1 VTEREELLAII
12 TRRIEEGPEGLSG
25 YLDVWVVAEAMQ
37 LVQILHD
44 DGGTVEE
51 WHRLGV
57 LHWLRYVHPE
67 GGFGHDLFHATRAF
81 AQCFVA
87 GAEDLPEPLLPAL
100 ADEAENDAF
109 ALLQSAMAS
118 AALRELSEAV
128 RLWERIVSVT
138 SIGHP
143 RRINR
148 LNCLGGLLR
157 ARSEQAGSEDD
168 FDRAIKLFREALS
181 AAPPGDPQLALIHN
195 NLGAAFQIRFERTGS
210 SADLDLAIDA
220 LHKAAAFPQTSDLYR
235 DTIVPNLADA
245 LQSRVSLLGDP
256 HDLDEAIRYRQ
267 EAIEYLAPGNPD
279 RYRQLANLGVSLR
292 KRYARSG
299 SRADL
304 DAAADALQTAVEGS
318 DRARY
323 FDSLG
328 MVLYERF
335 SMTDALAD
343 LDAAI
348 EVLSAAVA
356 PDSEHDPADRSVLC
370 TNLGV
375 ALAARAGR
383 LDIPED
389 LDRAIVIFREVNA
402 TSLPRSPV
410 NLCNLGGALIDR
422 FVLRGETDDIEAAI
436 RVFQDACTLATDS
449 LSADTADSAVLGLA
463 RALKH
468 RYERRGSL
476 DDLNTSID
484 LLHGRLGGLPDDHPS
499 RIKYLTNLGILL
511 ESRFG
516 RLGTIPDLDLAIHLH
531 KRAKTLAPVDHPDRA
546 HILNGLGTALR
557 VRYRRLGVR
566 SDLDEAIEHLS
577 EAVVTATKGV
587 KAFALLNLGTALG
600 SRFNRAGDIADL
612 DAAVDAHRAA
622 SVLADRANSSMMLSG
637 LGQSLLNRFQHL
649 GDPDDL
655 DAAIEAGSQAVTST
669 PADDPERPRY
679 LSHLGNL
686 FEARFDQLQRLSDAD
701 AAITH
706 GREAVRATPD
716 DHFERAGYLL
726 CLGNI
731 LWKRYGVLEDNADLD
746 AAVEVAQEALRL
758 TPEDSAERGA
768 VLNLLSGTLTRRFQR
783 CHEKGD
789 IDEAIIAARTA
800 VDSAPPGHRNL
811 TIFLIALGNALHS
824 RFERFGAPE
833 DSAQAMSVFERVVAE
848 PLAAPS
854 LRVRAARV
862 GAGLL
867 AEHEPTRAA
876 ELLASAVRLLP
887 EVAPRRLKRLYR
899 QDQVGRFSFLASEA
913 AALIL
918 SDSSRPEDERATRAL
933 QTLETGRGVLLS
945 QTLETR
951 SDITDLREAHPELAA
966 RFEELR
972 DAMDAPADPSAPTG
986 ERERHAAELS
996 ALLGHIRGL
1005 TGFASFGLSP
1015 TLEDLLNE
1023 AAYGPVVTIN
1033 VSTHRGDALILTTEC
1048 IRSIELP
1055 GLNFETLFEQVSA
1068 FSTALEDS
1076 LHAETSITAH
1086 RDASA
1091 RLNRVLR
1098 WLWDVVTGPILDALG
1113 LAPADDLPRVW
1124 WVPGGL
1130 LNVLPLHAAGYH
1142 TEGST
1147 RTVMDRVIS
1156 SYIPTIRALGHA
1168 RQLSKPGSAS
1178 DRSLVV
1184 AMPTTPGR
1192 PDGDLPQ
1199 ARAEAAK
1206 VERRL
1211 PAPITLTEPN
1221 GPPGPADQI
1230 PTAET
1235 TLGHLADC
1243 AFAHFICHGVSD
1255 PDDPAQSR
1263 LLLHDHRE
1271 RPLTVA
1277 SLAAITLGNARLAY
1291 LSACETALSFNA
1303 RLLDEAIHLAGAFQ
1317 LAGFPHVIGT
1327 FWTIFDSYSTDI
1339 AESFYR
1345 HLSNYS
1351 NDTLNTDE
1359 AARALHAVIRN
1370 ARDESPL
1377 FAFRWAAYLH
1387 TGA

>member
-1 VTEREELLAII
+1 MKKREELLAII
-12 TRRIEEGPEGLSG
+12 ARRIEQGPEDPSG
-25 YLDVWVVAEAMQ
+25 YLDLTVVIEAMQ
-37 LVQILHD
+37 LAQILRD

-57 LHWLRYVHPE
+57 LHWLRYEHPE
-67 GGFGHDLFHATRAF
+67 GGFQHDLFNAIRAF
-81 AQCFVA
+81 APCFVA
-87 GAEDLPEPLLPAL
+87 GEEELPEPLLPAL
-100 ADEAENDAF
+100 ADQVEDDAF
-109 ALLQSAMAS
+109 ALLQSSMAS
-118 AALRELSEAV
+118 AASRELSEAV
-128 RLWERIVSVT
+128 RLWDRIVSATPV
-138 SIGHP
+138 GHP
-143 RRINR
+143 RRIRR
-148 LNCLGGLLR
+148 LNCLGGLLQ
-157 ARSEQAGSEDD
+157 ARSERAGSEDD

-181 AAPPGDPQLALIHN
+181 AASPGDPELASIQN

-210 SADLDLAIDA
+210 SADLGLAIDA
-220 LHKAAAFPQTSDLYR
+220 LREAAASPQTNDLYR
-235 DTIVPNLADA
+235 GTIVPNLADA
-245 LQSRVSLLGDP
+245 LQTRVSLLGDP

-267 EAIEYLAPGNPD
+267 EAIEYIAPGNPD
-279 RYRQLANLGVSLR
+279 QYRQLANLGVSLR

-304 DAAADALQTAVEGS
+304 NAAADALQAATEGP
-318 DRARY
+318 DGARY

-335 SMTDALAD
+335 TMTDALAD
-343 LDAAI
+343 LTAAI
-348 EVLSAAVA
+348 EALSATVA
-356 PDSEHDPADRSVLC
+356 PGSRHDPADRSVLC

-375 ALAARAGR
+375 ALATRARR

-389 LDRAIVIFREVNA
+389 LDRAIAIFREADA
-402 TSLPRSPV
+402 TSRPQSPEL
-410 NLCNLGGALIDR
+410 LCNLGEALIDR
-422 FVLRGETDDIEAAI
+422 FVLRGDTDDIEAAI
-436 RVFQDACTLATDS
+436 HAFQDAYTLATDF
-449 LSADTADSAVLGLA
+449 LSADTADHATLGLA
-463 RALKH
+463 TALWH
-468 RYERRGSL
+468 RYQRRGSL

-484 LLHGRLGGLPDDHPS
+484 LLNGRLGGLPDDHPL
-499 RIKYLTNLGILL
+499 RIKYLSNLGALL

-516 RLGTIPDLDLAIHLH
+516 RLGMIPDLDLAIHLH
-531 KRAKTLAPVDHPDRA
+531 KQAETLAPVGRPERA

-557 VRYRRLGVR
+557 VRHRRLGVR

-577 EAVVTATKGV
+577 EAVATATIGV
-587 KAFALLNLGTALG
+587 KAYALQNLGTALG
-600 SRFNRAGDIADL
+600 SRFRRAGDVADL
-612 DAAVDAHRAA
+612 DAAVDAHREAIA
-622 SVLADRANSSMMLSG
+622 SADLANRPGRLSS
-637 LGQSLLNRFQHL
+637 LGQSLLDRFEHL
-649 GDPDDL
+649 GDLDDL
-655 DAAIEAGSQAVTST
+655 DAAIEAGTEAVTSA
-669 PADDPERPRY
+669 PADDPDRPRY
-679 LSHLGNL
+679 LSHLGNI
-686 FEARFDQLQRLSDAD
+686 FEARFHRLQRLSDAD
-701 AAITH
+701 VAIAH

-726 CLGNI
+726 CLGNV
-731 LWKRYGVLEDNADLD
+731 LWKRHAVSEDNADLD
-746 AAVEVAQEALRL
+746 AAVEVVQEALRL

-768 VLNLLSGTLTRRFQR
+768 VLNLLCGALTKRFQQS
-783 CHEKGD
+783 HEKGD
-789 IDEAIIAARTA
+789 IDEAITAARTA
-800 VDSAPPGHRNL
+800 VDSTPPGHYNL
-811 TIFLIALGNALHS
+811 TTFLITLGNALYF
-824 RFERFGAPE
+824 RFERFGTPE
-833 DSAQAMSVFERVVAE
+833 DSAKAMTAFERAVAE

-854 LRVRAARV
+854 LRVGAARA
-862 GAGLL
+862 GARLL

-899 QDQVGRFSFLASEA
+899 QNQVGRFGFLASEA

-918 SDSSRPEDERATRAL
+918 SDPSRPEDERATRAL
-933 QTLETGRGVLLS
+933 ETLEAGRGVLLS

-951 SDITDLREAHPELAA
+951 SDVTDLREAHPELAA

-972 DAMDAPADPSAPTG
+972 DAMDAPADPTEPAG
-986 ERERHAAELS
+986 ERERLAAELS
-996 ALLGHIRGL
+996 ALLSRIRGL
-1005 TGFASFGLSP
+1005 AGFASFGLSP
-1015 TLEDLLNE
+1015 TMEELLRE

-1033 VSTHRGDALILTTEC
+1033 VSTHRGDALMLTAEC
-1048 IRSIELP
+1048 IQSIELP

-1076 LHAETSITAH
+1076 LQAETSITAH
-1086 RDASA
+1086 R
-1091 RLNRVLR
+1091 LNRVLG
-1098 WLWDVVTGPILDALG
+1098 WLWDAVTGPILDALG
-1113 LAPADDLPRVW
+1113 LAPTNDVPLPRVW
-1124 WVPGGL
+1124 WVSSGL
-1130 LNVLPLHAAGYH
+1130 LNLLPLHAAGYH
-1142 TEGST
+1142 SEGGT
-1147 RTVMDRVIS
+1147 RTVMDRVVS

-1184 AMPTTPGR
+1184 AMPTTPGL
-1192 PDGDLPQ
+1192 PAGDLPQ

-1221 GPPGPADQI
+1221 GPVGPVDQI

-1243 AFAHFICHGVSD
+1243 AFAHFACHGVSD

-1277 SLAAITLGNARLAY
+1277 SLAAITLRNARLAY
-1291 LSACETALSFNA
+1291 LSACDTALGLDP

-1327 FWTIFDSYSTDI
+1327 FWAISDSYSADI

-1345 HLSNYS
+1345 HLSNHG
-1351 NDTLNTDE
+1351 NDPLNTDE

-1377 FAFRWAAYLH
+1377 LASRWAAYLH